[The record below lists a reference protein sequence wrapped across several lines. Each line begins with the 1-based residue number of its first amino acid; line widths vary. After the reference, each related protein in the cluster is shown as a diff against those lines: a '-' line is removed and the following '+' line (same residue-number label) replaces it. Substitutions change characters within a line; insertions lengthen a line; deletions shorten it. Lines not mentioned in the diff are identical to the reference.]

1 MFTLRDYQPPLV
13 CATVEHMNEGG
24 APCLVSPTGSGK
36 TVMLAEITRL
46 YREWGYQVIL
56 AAHRNEIIK
65 QLAASCRK
73 HCNEPVGFYTAKRMT
88 EDRGIMVTM
97 MPTLARRRE
106 AVSTFR
112 GRVLLLDECFPAGT
126 LVDGRPIED
135 VCVGDCVTAWDGRR
149 LQKRKVTGLHRNPA
163 PPLMVRLRTT
173 AGTEITC
180 TAGHPVWA
188 DDDWRP
194 AIALEPGMAMMQLT
208 ATPTTDAFSQLL
220 RHVRSAGPRHQGM
233 QGAGTEEGMG
243 LLQQRMLL
251 SLPSMEQLYYDGGN
265 QPQARFRQNDCL
277 QSNETRRSQ
286 AKGITTLERDWPSAA
301 HSRREWQAGDS
312 GGSVDGSIIGLGN
325 AGYCQNWLCS
335 IAGSE
340 VPDSLQ
346 NRRWPYEPQDCR
358 RDRWP
363 LALRDRATG
372 ARQKENSFSAVT
384 WLESIEILERTSDR
398 RSHELCPD
406 GFVYNLEVEQDHCY
420 FANGV
425 LVHNCHHIQAKTYQ
439 EIIVAMQ
446 PAFFAGASATP
457 ITPTGAGLGK
467 FGITK
472 LILGPQPKQLMD
484 DGSLCKY
491 KMFGGDDAVVDTE
504 GVATRGG
511 DYKKEEIEER
521 IVKVQG
527 DFLRDLLH
535 FNPKLHPTITV
546 TISVEHAHR
555 IAEEYKAHGISAEVV
570 IGTTSDRDRDYAFER
585 FTAGDLK
592 VIVSVALIDEGL
604 DLPAATCLQLIRPT
618 RSLRLWK
625 QLIGRV
631 LRTDPSNPD
640 KVALIIDHGNCWR
653 NLPLP
658 HEPIDWTLEGKV
670 KFKKARLHLNVD
682 KEVVEKPEKPERALV
697 AQGDRKEMREL
708 SIEDLYEQRIQ
719 KRVKAAKKNLYLVEA
734 KHFNPAILWPFANS
748 PEGLTGEQ
756 RRRVERCLGLPYGH
770 CGEVPSGQCY

>member
-1 MFTLRDYQPPLV
+1 MFTLRDYQYNSV
-13 CATVEHMNEGG
+13 CSTIEHMNEGG

-36 TVMLAEITRL
+36 TVILAEITRL

-65 QLAASCRK
+65 QLAQSCRK
-73 HCNEPVGFYTAKRMT
+73 HCDEPVGFYTAKRMT

-112 GRVLLLDECFPAGT
+112 GRVLLLDEC
-126 LVDGRPIED
+126 
-135 VCVGDCVTAWDGRR
+135 
-149 LQKRKVTGLHRNPA
+149 
-163 PPLMVRLRTT
+163 
-173 AGTEITC
+173 
-180 TAGHPVWA
+180 
-188 DDDWRP
+188 
-194 AIALEPGMAMMQLT
+194 
-208 ATPTTDAFSQLL
+208 
-220 RHVRSAGPRHQGM
+220 
-233 QGAGTEEGMG
+233 
-243 LLQQRMLL
+243 
-251 SLPSMEQLYYDGGN
+251 
-265 QPQARFRQNDCL
+265 
-277 QSNETRRSQ
+277 
-286 AKGITTLERDWPSAA
+286 
-301 HSRREWQAGDS
+301 
-312 GGSVDGSIIGLGN
+312 
-325 AGYCQNWLCS
+325 
-335 IAGSE
+335 
-340 VPDSLQ
+340 
-346 NRRWPYEPQDCR
+346 
-358 RDRWP
+358 
-363 LALRDRATG
+363 
-372 ARQKENSFSAVT
+372 
-384 WLESIEILERTSDR
+384 
-398 RSHELCPD
+398 
-406 GFVYNLEVEQDHCY
+406 
-420 FANGV
+420 
-425 LVHNCHHIQAKTYQ
+425 HHIQAKTYQ
-439 EIIVAMQ
+439 EIIAAMQ
-446 PAFFAGASATP
+446 PSFFAGASATP

-484 DGSLCKY
+484 DGSLCRY

-527 DFLRDLLH
+527 DFLRDLLR
-535 FNPKLHPTITV
+535 FNPELHPTITV
-546 TISVEHAHR
+546 TISIEHAHM
-555 IAEEYKAHGISAEVV
+555 IAKEYNAKGISAEVV

-625 QLIGRV
+625 QLIGRA

-640 KVALIIDHGNCWR
+640 KIALIIDHGNCWR

-670 KFKKARLHLNVD
+670 KLKRPRFCLNAE

-748 PEGLTGEQ
+748 PEGLTDDQ
-756 RRRVERCLGLPYGH
+756 RRRVERCLGLKYGH
-770 CGEVPSGQCY
+770 CGNANVTKC

>member
-1 MFTLRDYQPPLV
+1 MFNLRDYQHNLSGL
-13 CATVEHMNEGG
+13 TVEHMNEGG

-46 YREWGYQVIL
+46 YRQWGYQVIL

-106 AVSTFR
+106 AISTFK
-112 GRVLLLDECFPAGT
+112 GRVLLLDE
-126 LVDGRPIED
+126 
-135 VCVGDCVTAWDGRR
+135 
-149 LQKRKVTGLHRNPA
+149 
-163 PPLMVRLRTT
+163 
-173 AGTEITC
+173 
-180 TAGHPVWA
+180 
-188 DDDWRP
+188 
-194 AIALEPGMAMMQLT
+194 
-208 ATPTTDAFSQLL
+208 
-220 RHVRSAGPRHQGM
+220 
-233 QGAGTEEGMG
+233 
-243 LLQQRMLL
+243 
-251 SLPSMEQLYYDGGN
+251 
-265 QPQARFRQNDCL
+265 
-277 QSNETRRSQ
+277 
-286 AKGITTLERDWPSAA
+286 
-301 HSRREWQAGDS
+301 
-312 GGSVDGSIIGLGN
+312 
-325 AGYCQNWLCS
+325 
-335 IAGSE
+335 
-340 VPDSLQ
+340 
-346 NRRWPYEPQDCR
+346 
-358 RDRWP
+358 
-363 LALRDRATG
+363 
-372 ARQKENSFSAVT
+372 
-384 WLESIEILERTSDR
+384 
-398 RSHELCPD
+398 
-406 GFVYNLEVEQDHCY
+406 
-420 FANGV
+420 
-425 LVHNCHHIQAKTYQ
+425 CHHIQAKTYQ

-504 GVATRGG
+504 GVTTRGG
-511 DYKKEEIEER
+511 DFKKEEIEER

-535 FNPKLHPTITV
+535 FNPDLHPTITV
-546 TISVEHAHR
+546 TISVEHANR
-555 IAEEYKAHGISAEVV
+555 IAEEYRAQGISAEVV

-631 LRTDPSNPD
+631 LRTDPKNPD

-670 KFKKARLHLNVD
+670 KIKRPRFCLNAE
-682 KEVVEKPEKPERALV
+682 KEVVEKPDKPERLLLAK
-697 AQGDRKEMREL
+697 GDRQELREL

-734 KHFNPAILWPFANS
+734 KNFNPSILWPWANS
-748 PEGLTGEQ
+748 PEGLTNDQ
-756 RRRVERCLGLPYGH
+756 RRRVERCLGLPFGH
-770 CGEVPSGQCY
+770 CGDAEAMQRY

>member
-1 MFTLRDYQPPLV
+1 MFTLKGYQAPLV
-13 CATVEHMNEGG
+13 CSTVEHMNEGG

-112 GRVLLLDECFPAGT
+112 GRVLLLDEA
-126 LVDGRPIED
+126 
-135 VCVGDCVTAWDGRR
+135 
-149 LQKRKVTGLHRNPA
+149 
-163 PPLMVRLRTT
+163 
-173 AGTEITC
+173 
-180 TAGHPVWA
+180 
-188 DDDWRP
+188 
-194 AIALEPGMAMMQLT
+194 
-208 ATPTTDAFSQLL
+208 
-220 RHVRSAGPRHQGM
+220 
-233 QGAGTEEGMG
+233 
-243 LLQQRMLL
+243 
-251 SLPSMEQLYYDGGN
+251 
-265 QPQARFRQNDCL
+265 
-277 QSNETRRSQ
+277 
-286 AKGITTLERDWPSAA
+286 
-301 HSRREWQAGDS
+301 
-312 GGSVDGSIIGLGN
+312 
-325 AGYCQNWLCS
+325 
-335 IAGSE
+335 
-340 VPDSLQ
+340 
-346 NRRWPYEPQDCR
+346 
-358 RDRWP
+358 
-363 LALRDRATG
+363 
-372 ARQKENSFSAVT
+372 
-384 WLESIEILERTSDR
+384 
-398 RSHELCPD
+398 
-406 GFVYNLEVEQDHCY
+406 
-420 FANGV
+420 
-425 LVHNCHHIQAKTYQ
+425 HHIQAKTYQ

-640 KVALIIDHGNCWR
+640 KIALIIDHGNCWR

-670 KFKKARLHLNVD
+670 KFKKIKLHLSTD

-748 PEGLTGEQ
+748 PEGLDNGQ

-770 CGEVPSGQCY
+770 CGEVPPGQCY

>member
-1 MFTLRDYQPPLV
+1 MFDLRDYQRNLSGL
-13 CATVEHMNEGG
+13 TVEHMNEGG

-36 TVMLAEITRL
+36 TVMLAEVTRL
-46 YREWGYQVIL
+46 YRQWGYQVIL

-106 AVSTFR
+106 AISTFK
-112 GRVLLLDECFPAGT
+112 GRVLLLDE
-126 LVDGRPIED
+126 
-135 VCVGDCVTAWDGRR
+135 
-149 LQKRKVTGLHRNPA
+149 
-163 PPLMVRLRTT
+163 
-173 AGTEITC
+173 
-180 TAGHPVWA
+180 
-188 DDDWRP
+188 
-194 AIALEPGMAMMQLT
+194 
-208 ATPTTDAFSQLL
+208 
-220 RHVRSAGPRHQGM
+220 
-233 QGAGTEEGMG
+233 
-243 LLQQRMLL
+243 
-251 SLPSMEQLYYDGGN
+251 
-265 QPQARFRQNDCL
+265 
-277 QSNETRRSQ
+277 
-286 AKGITTLERDWPSAA
+286 
-301 HSRREWQAGDS
+301 
-312 GGSVDGSIIGLGN
+312 
-325 AGYCQNWLCS
+325 
-335 IAGSE
+335 
-340 VPDSLQ
+340 
-346 NRRWPYEPQDCR
+346 
-358 RDRWP
+358 
-363 LALRDRATG
+363 
-372 ARQKENSFSAVT
+372 
-384 WLESIEILERTSDR
+384 
-398 RSHELCPD
+398 
-406 GFVYNLEVEQDHCY
+406 
-420 FANGV
+420 
-425 LVHNCHHIQAKTYQ
+425 CHHIQAKTYQ
-439 EIIVAMQ
+439 EIIRAMQ

-504 GVATRGG
+504 GVTTRGG
-511 DYKKEEIEER
+511 DFKKEEIEER

-535 FNPKLHPTITV
+535 FNPDLHPTITV
-546 TISVEHAHR
+546 TISVEHANR
-555 IAEEYKAHGISAEVV
+555 IAEEYRAQGISAEVV

-631 LRTDPSNPD
+631 LRTDPKNPD

-670 KFKKARLHLNVD
+670 KIKKTKFHLSAE
-682 KEVVEKPEKPERALV
+682 KEVVEKPDKPERLLLAR
-697 AQGDRKEMREL
+697 GDRQELKEL

-734 KHFNPAILWPFANS
+734 KNFNPSILWPWAHS
-748 PEGLTGEQ
+748 PEGLTNDQ
-756 RRRVERCLGLPYGH
+756 RRRVERCLGLPFGH
-770 CGEVPSGQCY
+770 CGDAEAMQRY

>member
-65 QLAASCRK
+65 QLAASCRN
-73 HCNEPVGFYTAKRMT
+73 HCGESVGFYTAKRMT

-208 ATPTTDAFSQLL
+208 ATPTT
-220 RHVRSAGPRHQGM
+220 
-233 QGAGTEEGMG
+233 
-243 LLQQRMLL
+243 
-251 SLPSMEQLYYDGGN
+251 
-265 QPQARFRQNDCL
+265 
-277 QSNETRRSQ
+277 
-286 AKGITTLERDWPSAA
+286 
-301 HSRREWQAGDS
+301 
-312 GGSVDGSIIGLGN
+312 
-325 AGYCQNWLCS
+325 
-335 IAGSE
+335 
-340 VPDSLQ
+340 
-346 NRRWPYEPQDCR
+346 
-358 RDRWP
+358 
-363 LALRDRATG
+363 
-372 ARQKENSFSAVT
+372 KENSFSAVT
-384 WLESIEILERTSDR
+384 WLESIEILERASDG

-484 DGSLCKY
+484 NGSLCKY

-546 TISVEHAHR
+546 TISVEHANR

-631 LRTDPSNPD
+631 LRTDPTNPD

-734 KHFNPAILWPFANS
+734 KHFNPMILWPFANS

-770 CGEVPSGQCY
+770 CGEVPSGECY